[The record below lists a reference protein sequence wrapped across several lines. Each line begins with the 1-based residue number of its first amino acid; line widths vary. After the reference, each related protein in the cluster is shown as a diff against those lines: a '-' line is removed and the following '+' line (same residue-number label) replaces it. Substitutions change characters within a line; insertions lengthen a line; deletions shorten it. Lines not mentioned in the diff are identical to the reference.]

1 VCSGTAD
8 LRKGKICC
16 TSAAIGEECRNV
28 RERVGTEVS
37 AGGAPGTEQKLP
49 AARGDAHG
57 GAGCPLQS
65 MGTTCSHGG
74 GHGAA
79 ADEA

>member
-1 VCSGTAD
+1 MEKMLCNNKQGQCGWA
-8 LRKGKICC
+8 
-16 TSAAIGEECRNV
+16 
-28 RERVGTEVS
+28 EV
-37 AGGAPGTEQKLP
+37 APGTEQKLP